1 MAARTFSTLQPNQSS
16 SDYIRNRR
24 NRANYQDVKEQAVTH
39 NEKTTYN
46 GDVKFTSSQVTQAK
60 SYESLLSLS
69 HGKDN
74 CKTCPHTPSF
84 HKKNA
89 EANVSEVAFAGS
101 VVVIREIGIPDVD
114 NKLDSTSSN
123 TFIDPDGV
131 LYNSRKSVNPYLD
144 FVNVNAKDASD
155 NYVTFDF
162 PQKITF

>member
-1 MAARTFSTLQPNQSS
+1 MATRTFSTLQPNQTS

-46 GDVKFTSSQVTQAK
+46 GDVKFTSSQVTQTK

-69 HGKDN
+69 HGKEN
-74 CKTCPHTPSF
+74 CKTCPHTPNF

-89 EANVSEVAFAGS
+89 EANVSEVALEGAVI
-101 VVVIREIGIPDVD
+101 VVREIGIPDVD
-114 NKLDSTSSN
+114 NKLDSTTSN
-123 TFIDPDGV
+123 TFIDTDGI
-131 LYNSRKSVNPYLD
+131 LFNSKKSVNPYLD
-144 FVNVNAKDASD
+144 YVNVNTKDASD
-155 NYVTFDF
+155 NYVKFDF